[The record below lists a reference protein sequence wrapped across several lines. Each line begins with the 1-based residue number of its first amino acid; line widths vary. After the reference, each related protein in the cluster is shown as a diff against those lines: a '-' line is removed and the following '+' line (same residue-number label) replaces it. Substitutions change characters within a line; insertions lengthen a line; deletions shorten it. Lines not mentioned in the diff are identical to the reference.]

1 MTGPQ
6 KHTVQTPNLRRYD
19 WMSRVCFKP
28 LSSGWL
34 TVSFCWTHNLGAG
47 GVIVAQ
53 KSRFRA
59 GNCFISS
66 WWSWLHPGRAH
77 TESTILDLLK
87 LPFFTILEQMFLTF
101 SQQALWLSQIQET
114 CGRVVETC
122 CPFFLHSALTFVFYV
137 HPYSGKMNPFW
148 RAYFSD
154 WLVKNH
160 QPVFYLFDF
169 KEFVSLDLSP
179 IFFWGGGHC
188 RLKPWS
194 CRVLPE
200 VSAIGIDVGSHSEV
214 WLFSWPSTKVATA
227 EWPWWCLFSLMK
239 VYGGIPKPKI
249 VTILVDTVCLHFCF
263 KWV

>member
-19 WMSRVCFKP
+19 WMSRVCFQP

-87 LPFFTILEQMFLTF
+87 LPCFTILEQMFLTF

-122 CPFFLHSALTFVFYV
+122 CPFFLHSALTFVFFMFIPIRGRWTHSDEHIFQIGWWKTTNQFFTCLILKNLFPWIY
-137 HPYSGKMNPFW
+137 PPF
-148 RAYFSD
+148 F
-154 WLVKNH
+154 LGGV
-160 QPVFYLFDF
+160 VI
-169 KEFVSLDLSP
+169 VDLNLGP
-179 IFFWGGGHC
+179 AV
-188 RLKPWS
+188 S
-194 CRVLPE
+194 CRRYQPLALM
-200 VSAIGIDVGSHSEV
+200 SG
-214 WLFSWPSTKVATA
+214 ATQR
-227 EWPWWCLFSLMK
+227 F
-239 VYGGIPKPKI
+239 G
-249 VTILVDTVCLHFCF
+249 CF
-263 KWV
+263 RGPQQR